1 MLFVADVEGSSRWY
15 QMLLGTTSAHGGP
28 EFEMLMLDGSLALQL
43 HRAEAE
49 EHGHERRPPGA
60 QPGAGILLYCGVPDV
75 WAAYDRAD
83 EMKAEIE
90 SEPTFI
96 ELAGHTEFVVHDPDG
111 YALALFQRG
120 DIKRT

>member
-1 MLFVADVEGSSRWY
+1 MLFVADVEASSRWY

-49 EHGHERRPPGA
+49 EHGRRPPGA
-60 QPGAGILLYCGVPDV
+60 QPGAGILLYCGVPDIY
-75 WAAYDRAD
+75 AAYDRAG
-83 EMKAEIE
+83 EMKAEVE

-96 ELAGHTEFVVHDPDG
+96 EAAGHTEFVVHDPDG

-120 DIKRT
+120 DVKRS